1 MLNIAHRGA
10 SADFP
15 ENTLAAFAGAIAA
28 GAGMCELDV
37 HHTADGEIV
46 VIHDDTID
54 RTSDGHGKVADL
66 RLAQLRAFDAGSWF
80 ASSFAAERIPLLQEV
95 FDLVQARCALN
106 IELKA
111 PGVAARVCATIRQ
124 WRAEESA
131 LISSFDANALAE
143 VRALAPEI
151 RLGLL
156 TSRMPARS
164 LERAV
169 LLKAAAINPAFEL
182 ASAEFCARAHRQ
194 GLAIYPWTVD
204 DPDQMRKLISAGV
217 DGIMT
222 NHPARLRAL
231 TES

>member
-28 GAGMCELDV
+28 GAGVCELDV
-37 HHTADGEIV
+37 HRTADGEIV
-46 VIHDDTID
+46 VIHDDTLD
-54 RTSDGHGKVADL
+54 RTSDGRGKVAEL
-66 RLAQLRAFDAGSWF
+66 TFAQLRKFSAGGWF
-80 ASSFAAERIPLLQEV
+80 STAFAAERIPLLREV
-95 FDLVQARCALN
+95 LELVHGRCALN

-111 PGVAARVCATIRQ
+111 AGLTKQVCTMIRGARV
-124 WRAEESA
+124 EEST
-131 LISSFDANALAE
+131 LVSSFDANALAE

-151 RLGLL
+151 RVGLL

-164 LERAV
+164 LARA
-169 LLKAAAINPAFEL
+169 LQLKAAAINPAFEL
-182 ASAEFCARAHRQ
+182 ASADFCARAHLH

-204 DPDQMRKLISAGV
+204 DPDVMRKLISAGV

-222 NHPARLRAL
+222 NHPARLRAVMQ
-231 TES
+231 S